1 MPGRDRHPS
10 QRARRPSGRGPH
22 GHVQHEPRIVS
33 AGRGGRDGGRAGRG
47 GGGRG
52 AFRAAASP
60 PRWLTGRGRG
70 AEGRRWNAAA
80 IPGVPRGRPHPG
92 FRALTAGPR
101 RAAGGTALCE
111 SRSGPAARQAEV
123 HPSLSCE
130 SCVCHMAL
138 AKHLEPLWVLQRRGS
153 GMKRSEGPSS
163 ARAAAARGA
172 RGRHGFSGGRRNSQR
187 VCGPPPSWP
196 PPPAAGS
203 GAEPR
208 AGGCRS
214 LAAVRVVSAP
224 PPPPLGLQAPSVSLY
239 SSFFP

>member
-60 PRWLTGRGRG
+60 PRWVTGRGRG

-163 ARAAAARGA
+163 ARSGGCPRSPRAARLFGGSPELAACLWPPPQPLGAGLSPGPGAAAAW
-172 RGRHGFSGGRRNSQR
+172 Q
-187 VCGPPPSWP
+187 
-196 PPPAAGS
+196 
-203 GAEPR
+203 
-208 AGGCRS
+208 
-214 LAAVRVVSAP
+214 
-224 PPPPLGLQAPSVSLY
+224 Q
-239 SSFFP
+239 

>member
-1 MPGRDRHPS
+1 M
-10 QRARRPSGRGPH
+10 
-22 GHVQHEPRIVS
+22 S

-163 ARAAAARGA
+163 ARAAAARGV
-172 RGRHGFSGGRRNSQR
+172 RGRHGFSGGRRNLQR
-187 VCGPPPSWP
+187 VCGLPPQ
-196 PPPAAGS
+196 
-203 GAEPR
+203 
-208 AGGCRS
+208 
-214 LAAVRVVSAP
+214 
-224 PPPPLGLQAPSVSLY
+224 PLGAGLSPGPGAATAWQQ
-239 SSFFP
+239 